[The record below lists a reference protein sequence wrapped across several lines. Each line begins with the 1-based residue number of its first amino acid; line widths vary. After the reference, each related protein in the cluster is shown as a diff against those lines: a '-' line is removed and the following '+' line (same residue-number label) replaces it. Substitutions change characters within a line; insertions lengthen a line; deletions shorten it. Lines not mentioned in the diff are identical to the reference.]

1 MGIFWGYSDS
11 ALAQSS
17 AGFDIPT
24 PSAKALTRSA
34 FFAPVFYG
42 GRHGGSSERRFS
54 ERYVNPVTPATQSL
68 DIDGGGS
75 LTSEDHIMAL
85 RTTSPFSFR
94 PCDPE
99 QTPLFSVRDGIPLDA
114 ALEMAG
120 SILSSARD
128 AAETA
133 GMAAT
138 ADAASIWAT
147 FYLVDMALAVVN
159 AAISAPM
166 EVQS

>member
-1 MGIFWGYSDS
+1 M
-11 ALAQSS
+11 
-17 AGFDIPT
+17 AGVIW
-24 PSAKALTRSA
+24 
-34 FFAPVFYG
+34 
-42 GRHGGSSERRFS
+42 GSSERGFS
-54 ERYVNPVTPATQSL
+54 EPYANPLASATLLLGVN
-68 DIDGGGS
+68 GGGS

-94 PCDPE
+94 PCDSDH
-99 QTPLFSVRDGIPLDA
+99 TPLFSVRDGVPLDA

-133 GMAAT
+133 GLAARD
-138 ADAASIWAT
+138 DAASIWAT

-159 AAISAPM
+159 AAISATM